1 MAAMLVLGAVP
12 LLYPAVPPLVDLL
25 GHMGRYRVELDLAR
39 SPELQRY
46 WDFRWAPM
54 GNLGVDLLILPLG
67 RLFGLELGVKLI
79 VVAIPVMTVA
89 GLLWVARE
97 VHGRLPPTTAFALP
111 FAHNQAFFYGFVN
124 FTLAMAL
131 GLLAFA
137 LWLRLARTEQF
148 LLRALLF
155 APIGLVLFLT
165 HAAGWGA
172 FGLLAF
178 AAELVRQHDR
188 GEEWPAAA
196 IGAVRH
202 CAVLALPLVPLL
214 AWRQGTPGADTAGWF
229 NLVGKVSWIIFALR
243 DRWQWFDIASV
254 AIVLVLIVE
263 ARRRGE
269 FGFARTL
276 SFAVGALALAFLL
289 LPLMLFGST
298 FADMRLA
305 PYLVALGVLA
315 IRWRGAIGSRGAQQV
330 AAIGLAFLLV
340 RVGATSASLAIA
352 ATDQAAKLTALDQV
366 PLGAR
371 VLSIV
376 GEQCGPN
383 WAMPRNDH
391 LGGMVIAR
399 RLGFSNDQWDI
410 PGANLLSR
418 RLQGTG
424 HFSADPSQISR
435 PAPCATDTL
444 WTMDQALGAIPPG
457 QFDYLWLIDTPA
469 FTAALPAGANLVWRG
484 PGSSL
489 YRLAR

>member
-1 MAAMLVLGAVP
+1 MLALGAVP
-12 LLYPAVPPLVDLL
+12 LLYPAVPPLVDLM

-46 WDFRWAPM
+46 WDFHWAPM

-67 RLFGLELGVKLI
+67 RLLGLELGVKLI
-79 VVAIPVMTVA
+79 VVAIPVITVA

-97 VHGRLPPTTAFALP
+97 VHGRLPPTMAFALP
-111 FAHNQAFFYGFVN
+111 FAHNQAFLYGFVN

-137 LWLRLARTEQF
+137 LWLRLARAERF
-148 LLRALLF
+148 VLRALLF
-155 APIGLVLFLT
+155 APIGLLLFVC

-188 GEEWPAAA
+188 GKTWPAAA
-196 IGAVRH
+196 IGAVGQ
-202 CAVLALPLVPLL
+202 CAVLALPLVLLL
-214 AWRQGTPGADTAGWF
+214 AWRQSSGGADTAGWF
-229 NLVGKVSWIIFALR
+229 DLVEKLGWVIFALR

-254 AIVLVLIVE
+254 VIVLVLIFE
-263 ARRRGE
+263 ARRPGA
-269 FGFARTL
+269 FGLARTL
-276 SFAVGALALAFLL
+276 SFAAGALALAFML

-315 IRWRGAIGSRGAQQV
+315 IRWRGAIGARGAHGV
-330 AAIGLAFLLV
+330 AAFGLAFLIV
-340 RVGATSASLAIA
+340 RVGATTTSLAMA
-352 ATDQAAKLTALDQV
+352 ATDQAAKLAALDRV
-366 PLGAR
+366 PIGAR
-371 VLSIV
+371 VLSII
-376 GEQCGPN
+376 GEQCGPQ
-383 WAMPRNDH
+383 WALPRNDH
-391 LGGMVIAR
+391 LGGMVIVR
-399 RLGFSNDQWDI
+399 RRGFSNDQWDT
-410 PGANLLSR
+410 PGVNLMSR
-418 RLQGTG
+418 RLPGTG

-435 PAPCATDTL
+435 PAPCATATL
-444 WTMDQALGAIPPG
+444 WTMDRAISAIPPG

-469 FTAALPAGANLVWRG
+469 FAAPLPEGANLVWRG